1 MSTKIAAELRSD
13 FGKGAARQARRDEKI
28 PAVIYGQGS
37 EPVHVLLPARET
49 TLILRGKAA
58 AELVLDIEGTERKVV
73 VKDIQRDPL
82 KQIIEH
88 LDLLLAA

>member
-49 TLILRGKAA
+49 TLALRGKAT

-73 VKDIQRDPL
+73 TKDIQRNSL

-88 LDLLLAA
+88 LDLMAAE